1 MSETKPFDIP
11 KRLVWEAYQRVKA
24 NKGAAGVDGQS
35 IDVFDQDMTNNL
47 YRLWNR
53 LSSGSY
59 FPTPVRAVPIPKKSG
74 GERMLGV
81 PTVADRIAQ
90 TVVTLMLEPHLEPHF
105 HEDSYGYRPSRSA
118 HQALTVTRK
127 RCWEH
132 DWVLEYDIRGL
143 FDNLDHNLLFKALRW
158 HTDEKWILLYVG
170 RWLTTPM
177 QSQDGTLVS
186 RDRGTP
192 QGGPLSPLLSNLF
205 LHYALDSWLVRTHP
219 EVPFC
224 RYADDGVLHCQSLAH
239 ANSLREQL
247 SARLAVCGLELHPD
261 KTRVVYC
268 KDANRKQAH
277 DVIQFDFLGFTFRPR
292 MAINRRGRVF
302 LSFSPALSRA
312 ALKDMRQTVR
322 RWRLQLRSDLSLE
335 ELGQLYSPVIR
346 GWMSYYT
353 CFRPSEFQKVSEHLD
368 RFLIRWAMR
377 KFKRLK
383 GHWLRAL
390 RWLRAQAQ
398 SQPGLFPHWGAVGRF
413 RVGSMGAR

>member
-1 MSETKPFDIP
+1 
-11 KRLVWEAYQRVKA
+11 
-24 NKGAAGVDGQS
+24 
-35 IDVFDQDMTNNL
+35 
-47 YRLWNR
+47 
-53 LSSGSY
+53 
-59 FPTPVRAVPIPKKSG
+59 
-74 GERMLGV
+74 MLGV

-90 TVVTLMLEPHLEPHF
+90 TVVTLALEPQLEPHF
-105 HEDSYGYRPSRSA
+105 HEDSYGYRPRRSA
-118 HQALTVTRK
+118 HQALTVTRQ
-127 RCWEH
+127 RCWDH

-143 FDNLDHNLLFKALRW
+143 FDNIDHNLLFKALRR
-158 HTDEKWILLYVG
+158 HTDEKWILLYVS

-177 QSQDGTLVS
+177 QSQDGTLVL
-186 RDRGTP
+186 RNKGTP
-192 QGGPLSPLLSNLF
+192 QGGPLSPLLANLF
-205 LHYALDSWLVRTHP
+205 MHYALDSWLVRTHP
-219 EVPFC
+219 QVPFC
-224 RYADDGVLHCQSLAH
+224 RYADDGVIHCQSLAH
-239 ANSLREQL
+239 ANNLREQL

-277 DVIQFDFLGFTFRPR
+277 DAIQFDFLGFTFRPR

-312 ALKDMRQTVR
+312 ALTDMRQTIR

-353 CFRPSEFQKVSEHLD
+353 CFRPSAFQRVAEHID

-390 RWLRAQAQ
+390 RWLRAQSR
-398 SQPGLFPHWGAVGRF
+398 SQPGLFPHWGPAGRF
-413 RVGSMGAR
+413 RVGSTGAR